1 MPKQPP
7 ADVADEQ
14 AGPDAV
20 EQAGP
25 DAVRLALTEER
36 IVRAAADLIERD
48 GLAAVSMRRVATDL
62 GVAPMSLYNH
72 VPNKAA
78 LLDRVAEYIIAG
90 LRYVDDPAA
99 DWRDRGRAL
108 ARAFRAMA
116 HAHPRGM
123 AVVLSRQ
130 INSAAGLRLM
140 EHALA
145 IADAGGF
152 SRRQTVRAVRVL
164 VAYIIGSLSREGG
177 HALMLSYANDPQG
190 VLERAD
196 PVLFP
201 HVHDLAP
208 LLVEK
213 DFEADFEFGL
223 DLLINALAGLPRQP

>member
-1 MPKQPP
+1 VQAVPKQPP
-7 ADVADEQ
+7 AEL
-14 AGPDAV
+14 AGPV
-20 EQAGP
+20 GRSGP
-25 DAVRLALTEER
+25 EVRLVLTEDR
-36 IVRAAADLIERD
+36 IVRAAAAMIERD

-78 LLDRVAEYIIAG
+78 LLDRVAEHIFAE
-90 LRYVDDPAA
+90 LRYTDDPAA

-116 HAHPRGM
+116 HAHPRGL
-123 AVVLSRQ
+123 AVVLARQ

-140 EHALA
+140 ENALA

-152 SRRQTVRAVRVL
+152 PRQQAVRAVRVL
-164 VAYIIGSLSREGG
+164 VAYIIGSLSRESG
-177 HALMLSYANDPQG
+177 HALMLSYASDPQG

-196 PVLFP
+196 PQQYP
-201 HVHDLAP
+201 HVHQMAP
-208 LLVEK
+208 LLVEH